1 MLDRLAAHLLH
12 RRIGERD
19 LEAVH
24 TGELGDFK
32 PELVCAFHDEGLA
45 LEPLGCQFERYQC
58 RAGRGFLR
66 LNVRLPVDHHA
77 AVDGAVRHRPVFPG
91 LGLELVEYNSL
102 GLVGPVGGQ

>member
-45 LEPLGCQFERYQC
+45 LEPLGRQFERNQC

-66 LNVRLPVDHHA
+66 LHVRLPVDHHA

-91 LGLELVEYNSL
+91 LGLELVENDSF
-102 GLVGPVGGQ
+102 GLVGPVGSQ